1 MTKTKPETLTK
12 TIAGHAITLAKGRR
26 FLASRDMG
34 TRGRTE
40 YDVEIRDITDGAS
53 IFSRTAWEV
62 TGLSYKAANA
72 LLAGFNNGP
81 TSFSGRVW

>member
-1 MTKTKPETLTK
+1 MTKPEALTK
-12 TIAGHAITLAKGRR
+12 SIAGHEITLAKGRR

-40 YDVEIRDITDGAS
+40 YDVEIRDITEGMS
-53 IFSRTAWEV
+53 IFSKTAWEV
-62 TGLSYKAANA
+62 TGLSYKQANA
-72 LLAGFNNGP
+72 LLAAFNDGP